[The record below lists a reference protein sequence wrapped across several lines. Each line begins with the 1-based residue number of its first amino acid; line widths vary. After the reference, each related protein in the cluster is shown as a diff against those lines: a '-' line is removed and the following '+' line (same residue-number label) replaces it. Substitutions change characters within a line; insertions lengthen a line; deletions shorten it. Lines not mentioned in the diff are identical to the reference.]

1 MKPLKCP
8 TYLDKE
14 AKKEWKRAIKISDEN
29 GVKINEK
36 FIRVLE
42 RYCVNYSK
50 VIFYEAKLL
59 ETGHLIFS
67 KDGYPQQHPYN
78 QLLRNAEQE
87 MRHWMKELGMTP
99 AAEAR
104 INKNRVVVVEGEA
117 DKELEE
123 MISK

>member
-1 MKPLKCP
+1 MKTLKCP

-14 AKKEWKRAIKISDEN
+14 AKKEWKRVIKISEEN
-29 GVKINEK
+29 GAKIDEK
-36 FIRVLE
+36 YIRVLE

-50 VIFYEAKLL
+50 VIFYEAQLL

-87 MRHWMKELGMTP
+87 MRHWMKELIMTP
-99 AAEAR
+99 ATEAR
-104 INKNRVVVVEGEA
+104 MIKNRVVVVEGAE

>member
-1 MKPLKCP
+1 MKTLKCP

-14 AKKEWKRAIKISDEN
+14 AKKEWKRIIKISEENVTKDDE
-29 GVKINEK
+29 KY
-36 FIRVLE
+36 IRALE

-50 VIFYEAKLL
+50 IIFYEAQLS
-59 ETGHLIFS
+59 ESGHLIFS

-87 MRHWMKELGMTP
+87 MRHWMKELIMTP
-99 AAEAR
+99 ASEAR
-104 INKNRVVVVEGEA
+104 MNRNRVVVGEGGE

>member
-1 MKPLKCP
+1 MKTLKCP

-14 AKKEWKRAIKISDEN
+14 AKKEWKRVIKISEEN
-29 GVKINEK
+29 GAKIDGK
-36 FIRVLE
+36 YIRVLE

-50 VIFYEAKLL
+50 VIFYEAQLL

-87 MRHWMKELGMTP
+87 MRHWMKELIMTP
-99 AAEAR
+99 ATEAR
-104 INKNRVVVVEGEA
+104 MIKNRVVVVEGAE

>member
-1 MKPLKCP
+1 VKTLKCP

-14 AKKEWKRAIKISDEN
+14 AKKEWKRVAKISSEN
-29 GVKINEK
+29 GIEIDEK
-36 FIRVLE
+36 YIRALE
-42 RYCVNYSK
+42 RYCCNYSK
-50 VIFYEAKLL
+50 VLFYEKELVD
-59 ETGHLIFS
+59 TGRLIFS

-78 QLLRNAEQE
+78 QLLRNSEQE

-99 AAEAR
+99 AAQAK
-104 INKNRVVVVEGEA
+104 INKNRVVVVEGDG